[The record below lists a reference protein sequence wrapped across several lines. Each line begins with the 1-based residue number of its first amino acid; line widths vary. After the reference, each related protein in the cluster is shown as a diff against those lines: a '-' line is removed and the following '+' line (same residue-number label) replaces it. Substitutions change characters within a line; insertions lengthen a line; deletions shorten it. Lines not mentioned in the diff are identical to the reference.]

1 MHETASPK
9 PFWKVLAGSAGI
21 LCLGFLASLAL
32 LGPGS
37 AQAAAGKV
45 GDEAPAL
52 AQKDLAENMQDMQVV
67 LGKNVILMEYWSIYC
82 VSCVQEMPYL
92 VEIFKKN
99 CDPRF
104 KDAVVSTYPA
114 DYKGLVAYSIDL
126 DSFSPKRVQKFIDGL
141 KFKIP
146 YPVIVDANRDIANA
160 FKVGML
166 PTTIIIGKD
175 KKIKLYHIGF
185 KPGDEKD
192 IEEIIKAETAK

>member
-1 MHETASPK
+1 MKETASPTASVK
-9 PFWKVLAGSAGI
+9 SGTTRSCAAVLV
-21 LCLGFLASLAL
+21 LSLAL
-32 LGPGS
+32 VAFFTAG
-37 AQAAAGKV
+37 AFAAAGKV

-52 AQKDLAENMQDMQVV
+52 AQKDLSDNMQDMQVV

-92 VEIFKKN
+92 IEIFKKYL
-99 CDPRF
+99 DPRF
-104 KDAVVSTYPA
+104 KETGIATYPA

-126 DSFSPKRVQKFIDGL
+126 DSFSPKRVQKFIDGQ

-146 YPVIVDANRDIANA
+146 YPVIVDANREIANA

-175 KKIKLYHIGF
+175 KKIKMYHIGF

-192 IEEIIKAETAK
+192 IEECIRAEMAK